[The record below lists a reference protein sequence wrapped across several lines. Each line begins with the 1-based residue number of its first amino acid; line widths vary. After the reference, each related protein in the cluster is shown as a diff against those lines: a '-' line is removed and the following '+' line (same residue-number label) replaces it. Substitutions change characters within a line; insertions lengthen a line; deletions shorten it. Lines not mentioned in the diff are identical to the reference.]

1 MSSFFF
7 IGYNHIMADDQI
19 KNLKLPPHSI
29 EAEQSLLGGL
39 LIDNSALDQINDIVS
54 PKDFYRQDH
63 RLIFTHINEILNLDN
78 PADVIT
84 VAESLEK
91 KSELASVGGIA
102 YLGSLAENMPSVANI
117 RGYAK
122 IIRDNSVLRNLISV
136 GSDIVEGAFSPQG
149 KDAQALLDEMEQ
161 KIFSI
166 AELQSNRLGYKDF
179 QTVIADVVRGLEER
193 GQNPGAIND
202 VSTGFTDLDKLTTGL
217 KRGELII
224 IAGRPSMGK
233 TALAMNIAESC
244 ALKEQKSVAI
254 FSMEMGSEQIAT
266 RLLGAVAKVDQNKM
280 RTGELDENDWSEIA
294 DALGV
299 LNEAPLFI
307 DEGSALNSYELRARA
322 RRLHRSTEGGLGLI
336 VVDYIQL
343 MSPLGNIGENRATE
357 ISEISRSLKSLA
369 KELNVPVIALSQLN
383 RNVDSRPDKRPQM
396 SDLRES
402 GAIEQDA
409 DVIMFIYREE
419 AYNPETLDKG
429 IAEIILAKQRNGP
442 TGDVRL
448 TWVGEYTRFE
458 NYANPGYE
466 SGSGY

>member
-63 RLIFTHINEILNLDN
+63 RLIFTHINEIINLDN

-161 KIFSI
+161 KLFSI
-166 AELQSNRLGYKDF
+166 AELESNRLGYKDF
-179 QTVIADVVRGLEER
+179 QKVIAEVVRSLEER
-193 GQNPGAIND
+193 GQNPGT
-202 VSTGFTDLDKLTTGL
+202 VTGLPTGFTDLDKLTTGL
-217 KRGELII
+217 HGGELVI

-244 ALKEQKSVAI
+244 VLKEKKAAAI
-254 FSMEMGSEQIAT
+254 FSMEMGSEQIVT
-266 RLLGAVAKVDQNKM
+266 RLLGSVAKVHQQKM
-280 RTGELDENDWSEIA
+280 RTGELDENDWAEIA
-294 DALGV
+294 DALGK

-336 VVDYIQL
+336 IVDYIQL

-419 AYNPETLDKG
+419 VYSPETLDKG
-429 IAEIILAKQRNGP
+429 IADIILAKQRSGP
-442 TGDVRL
+442 IGDVRL
-448 TWVGEYTRFE
+448 TFVGEYTRFE

-466 SGSGY
+466 SGY

>member
-1 MSSFFF
+1 
-7 IGYNHIMADDQI
+7 MADAQI
-19 KNLKLPPHSI
+19 ENLKLPPHSI

-39 LIDNSALDQINDIVS
+39 LIDNSALDQVGDTIS
-54 PKDFYRQDH
+54 SKDFYRQDH
-63 RLIFTHINEILNLDN
+63 RLIFIHINDLINSDN

-91 KSELASVGGIA
+91 NSELASIGGIS

-122 IIRDNSVLRNLISV
+122 IIRDNSILRNLITV
-136 GSDIVEGAFSPQG
+136 GSEIVEGAFLPKG
-149 KDAQALLDEMEQ
+149 KDAQQLLDEMEA
-161 KIFSI
+161 KLFSI
-166 AELQSNRLGYKDF
+166 AEAQSNRLGYKDF
-179 QTVIADVVRGLEER
+179 QKVIADVVRNLEER
-193 GQNPGAIND
+193 GQNPETVTGL
-202 VSTGFTDLDKLTTGL
+202 STGFVDLDNLTTGL
-217 KRGELII
+217 HGGELII

-244 ALKEQKSVAI
+244 AVDQNKAVAI
-254 FSMEMGSEQIAT
+254 FSMEMGSEQIVT
-266 RLLGAVAKVDQNKM
+266 RLLGSVAKVDQQKM
-280 RTGELDENDWSEIA
+280 RTGKMDDDDWAKIA
-294 DALGV
+294 DGLGR

-322 RRLHRSTEGGLGLI
+322 RRLDRSTERGLGLI
-336 VVDYIQL
+336 IVDYIQL
-343 MSPLGNIGENRATE
+343 MSPLGGPQGENRATE

-369 KELNVPVIALSQLN
+369 KELNIPVVALSQLN

-409 DVIMFIYREE
+409 DVIMFIYRQVVYSKDPADE
-419 AYNPETLDKG
+419 G
-429 IAEIILAKQRNGP
+429 IAEIIVAKQRNGP
-442 TGDVRL
+442 IGDVKL
-448 TWVGEYTRFE
+448 TFVGEYTRFE

-466 SGSGY
+466 AGY

>member
-161 KIFSI
+161 KLFSI
-166 AELQSNRLGYKDF
+166 AELESNRLGYKDF
-179 QTVIADVVRGLEER
+179 QKVIAEVVRNLEER
-193 GQNPGAIND
+193 GQNPGT
-202 VSTGFTDLDKLTTGL
+202 VTGLSTGFTDLDKLTTGL
-217 KRGELII
+217 HGGELII

-244 ALKEQKSVAI
+244 VLKEKKAAAI
-254 FSMEMGSEQIAT
+254 FSMEMGSEQIVT
-266 RLLGAVAKVDQNKM
+266 RLLGSVAKVHQQKM
-280 RTGELDENDWSEIA
+280 RTGELDENDWAEIA
-294 DALGV
+294 DALGK

-343 MSPLGNIGENRATE
+343 MSPLGNINGENRATE

-419 AYNPETLDKG
+419 VYNPETLDKG
-429 IAEIILAKQRNGP
+429 IADIILAKQRSGP
-442 TGDVRL
+442 IGDVRL
-448 TWVGEYTRFE
+448 TFVGEYTRFE

-466 SGSGY
+466 SGY

>member
-1 MSSFFF
+1 
-7 IGYNHIMADDQI
+7 MADAQI
-19 KNLKLPPHSI
+19 ENLKLPPHSI

-39 LIDNSALDQINDIVS
+39 LIDNSALDQVGDTIS
-54 PKDFYRQDH
+54 SKDFYRQDH
-63 RLIFTHINEILNLDN
+63 RLIFIHINNLINSDS
-78 PADVIT
+78 PADVVT

-91 KSELASVGGIA
+91 NSELASIGGIS

-122 IIRDNSVLRNLISV
+122 IIRDNSILRNLITV
-136 GSDIVEGAFSPQG
+136 GSEIVEGAFLPKG
-149 KDAQALLDEMEQ
+149 KDAQQLLDEMEA
-161 KIFSI
+161 KLFSI
-166 AELQSNRLGYKDF
+166 AEAQSNRLGYKDF
-179 QTVIADVVRGLEER
+179 QKVIADVVRNLEER
-193 GQNPGAIND
+193 GQNPETVTGL
-202 VSTGFTDLDKLTTGL
+202 STGFVDLDNLTTGL
-217 KRGELII
+217 HGGELVI

-244 ALKEQKSVAI
+244 AVDQNKAVAI
-254 FSMEMGSEQIAT
+254 FSMEMGSEQIVT
-266 RLLGAVAKVDQNKM
+266 RLLGSVAKVDQQKM
-280 RTGELDENDWSEIA
+280 RTGKMDDDDWAKIA
-294 DALGV
+294 NGLGR

-322 RRLHRSTEGGLGLI
+322 RRLDRSTEGGLGLI

-343 MSPLGNIGENRATE
+343 MSPLGGPQGENRATE

-369 KELNVPVIALSQLN
+369 KELNIPVVALSQLN

-409 DVIMFIYREE
+409 DVIMFIYRQVVYSKDPADE
-419 AYNPETLDKG
+419 G
-429 IAEIILAKQRNGP
+429 IAEIIVAKQRNGP
-442 TGDVRL
+442 IGDVKL
-448 TWVGEYTRFE
+448 TFVGEHTRFE

-466 SGSGY
+466 AGY

>member
-1 MSSFFF
+1 
-7 IGYNHIMADDQI
+7 MADDQV

-39 LIDNSALDQINDIVS
+39 LIDNSALDQVADTIS
-54 PKDFYRQDH
+54 SKDFYRPDH
-63 RLIFTHINEILNLDN
+63 RQIFIHILNLINDSN

-84 VAESLEK
+84 VAESLDK
-91 KSELASVGGIA
+91 NSELASTGGIA

-122 IIRDNSVLRNLISV
+122 IIRDNSILRNLISV
-136 GSDIVEGAFSPQG
+136 GSNIVESAFLPKG
-149 KDAQALLDEMEQ
+149 KDAQQLLDEMES
-161 KIFSI
+161 KLFAI
-166 AELQSNRLGYKDF
+166 AESESNRLGYKDF
-179 QTVIADVVRGLEER
+179 QSIIVEVVRELEER
-193 GQNPGAIND
+193 GQNPGT
-202 VSTGFTDLDKLTTGL
+202 VTGLSTGFTDLDNLTTGL
-217 KRGELII
+217 HGGELVI

-233 TALAMNIAESC
+233 TALAMNIAEASGVDQNK
-244 ALKEQKSVAI
+244 AVAI
-254 FSMEMGSEQIAT
+254 FSMEMGSEQIVT
-266 RLLGAVAKVDQNKM
+266 RLLGSVAKVNQQKM
-280 RTGELDENDWSEIA
+280 RTGKMDEDDWAKIA
-294 DALGV
+294 DGLGR

-343 MSPLGNIGENRATE
+343 MSALGGQGENRATE

-369 KELNVPVIALSQLN
+369 KELNVPVVALSQLN

-409 DVIMFIYREE
+409 DVIMFIYRDEV
-419 AYNPETLDKG
+419 YNPDSADKG
-429 IAEIILAKQRNGP
+429 IAEIILAKQRSGP
-442 TGDVRL
+442 IGTVKL
-448 TWVGEYTRFE
+448 TFVGEFTRFE

-466 SGSGY
+466 SGY

>member
-1 MSSFFF
+1 
-7 IGYNHIMADDQI
+7 MADAQI
-19 KNLKLPPHSI
+19 ENLKLPPHSI

-39 LIDNSALDQINDIVS
+39 LIDNSALDQVGDTIS
-54 PKDFYRQDH
+54 SKDFYRQDH
-63 RLIFTHINEILNLDN
+63 RLIFIHINDLINSDN
-78 PADVIT
+78 PADVVT

-91 KSELASVGGIA
+91 NSELASIGGIS

-122 IIRDNSVLRNLISV
+122 IIRDNSILRNLITV
-136 GSDIVEGAFSPQG
+136 GSEIVEGAFLPKG
-149 KDAQALLDEMEQ
+149 KDAQQLLDEMEA
-161 KIFSI
+161 KLFSI
-166 AELQSNRLGYKDF
+166 AEAQSNRLGYKDF
-179 QTVIADVVRGLEER
+179 QKVIADVVRNLEER
-193 GQNPGAIND
+193 GQNPETVTGL
-202 VSTGFTDLDKLTTGL
+202 STGFVDLDNLTTGL
-217 KRGELII
+217 HSGELVI

-244 ALKEQKSVAI
+244 AVDQNKAVAI
-254 FSMEMGSEQIAT
+254 FSMEMGSEQIVT
-266 RLLGAVAKVDQNKM
+266 RLLGSVAKVDQQKM
-280 RTGELDENDWSEIA
+280 RTGKMDEDDWAKIA
-294 DALGV
+294 DGLGR

-322 RRLHRSTEGGLGLI
+322 RRLDRSTEGGLGLI

-343 MSPLGNIGENRATE
+343 MSPLGGQQGENRATE

-369 KELNVPVIALSQLN
+369 KELNIPVVALSQLN

-409 DVIMFIYREE
+409 DVIMFIYRQVVYSKDPADE
-419 AYNPETLDKG
+419 G
-429 IAEIILAKQRNGP
+429 IAEIIVAKQRNGP
-442 TGDVRL
+442 IGDVKL
-448 TWVGEYTRFE
+448 TFVGEHTRFE

-466 SGSGY
+466 AGY

>member
-1 MSSFFF
+1 
-7 IGYNHIMADDQI
+7 MADAQI
-19 KNLKLPPHSI
+19 ENLKLPPHSI

-39 LIDNSALDQINDIVS
+39 LIDNSALDQVGDTIS
-54 PKDFYRQDH
+54 SKDFYRQDH
-63 RLIFTHINEILNLDN
+63 RLIFIHINDLINSDN
-78 PADVIT
+78 PADVVT

-91 KSELASVGGIA
+91 NSELASIGGIS

-122 IIRDNSVLRNLISV
+122 IIRDNSILRNLITV
-136 GSDIVEGAFSPQG
+136 GSEIVEGAFLPKG
-149 KDAQALLDEMEQ
+149 KDAQQLLDEMEA
-161 KIFSI
+161 KLFSI
-166 AELQSNRLGYKDF
+166 AEAQSNRLGYKDF
-179 QTVIADVVRGLEER
+179 QKVIADVVRNLEER
-193 GQNPGAIND
+193 GQNPETVTGL
-202 VSTGFTDLDKLTTGL
+202 STGFVDLDNLTTGL
-217 KRGELII
+217 HGGELVI

-244 ALKEQKSVAI
+244 AVDQNKAVAI
-254 FSMEMGSEQIAT
+254 FSMEMGSEQIVT
-266 RLLGAVAKVDQNKM
+266 RLLGSVAKVDQQKM
-280 RTGELDENDWSEIA
+280 RTGKMDDDDWAKIA
-294 DALGV
+294 NGLGR

-322 RRLHRSTEGGLGLI
+322 RRLDRSTEGGLGLI

-343 MSPLGNIGENRATE
+343 MSPLGGPQGENRATE

-369 KELNVPVIALSQLN
+369 KELNIPVVALSQLN

-409 DVIMFIYREE
+409 DVIMFIYRQVVYSKDPADE
-419 AYNPETLDKG
+419 G
-429 IAEIILAKQRNGP
+429 IAEIIVAKQRNGP
-442 TGDVRL
+442 IGDVKL
-448 TWVGEYTRFE
+448 TFVGEHTRFE

-466 SGSGY
+466 AGY

>member
-161 KIFSI
+161 KLFSI
-166 AELQSNRLGYKDF
+166 AELESNRLGYKDF
-179 QTVIADVVRGLEER
+179 QKVIAEVVRSLEER
-193 GQNPGAIND
+193 GQNPGT
-202 VSTGFTDLDKLTTGL
+202 VTGLPTGFTDLDKLTTGL
-217 KRGELII
+217 HGGELVI

-244 ALKEQKSVAI
+244 VLKEKKAAAI
-254 FSMEMGSEQIAT
+254 FSMEMGSEQIVT
-266 RLLGAVAKVDQNKM
+266 RLLGSVAKVHQQKM
-280 RTGELDENDWSEIA
+280 RTGELDENDWAEIA
-294 DALGV
+294 DALGK

-336 VVDYIQL
+336 IVDYIQL

-419 AYNPETLDKG
+419 VYNPETLDKG
-429 IAEIILAKQRNGP
+429 IADIILAKQRSGP
-442 TGDVRL
+442 IGDVRL
-448 TWVGEYTRFE
+448 TFVGEYTRFE

-466 SGSGY
+466 SGY

>member
-1 MSSFFF
+1 
-7 IGYNHIMADDQI
+7 MADNQI

-39 LIDNSALDQINDIVS
+39 LIDNTALDQVADTIS

-63 RLIFTHINEILNLDN
+63 RLIFIHINDLINASN

-91 KSELASVGGIA
+91 NSELASTGGIA

-122 IIRDNSVLRNLISV
+122 IIRDNSILRNLITV
-136 GSDIVEGAFSPQG
+136 GSDIVEGAFLPKG
-149 KDAQALLDEMEQ
+149 KSAQKLLDEMEA
-161 KIFSI
+161 KLFAI
-166 AELQSNRLGYKDF
+166 AESESNRLGYKDF
-179 QTVIADVVRGLEER
+179 QTVIANVVRELEER
-193 GQNPGAIND
+193 GQNPGT
-202 VSTGFTDLDKLTTGL
+202 VTGLSTGFTDLDNLTTGL
-217 KRGELII
+217 HGGELVI

-233 TALAMNIAESC
+233 TALAMNIAEAC
-244 ALKEQKSVAI
+244 GVDQNKAVAI
-254 FSMEMGSEQIAT
+254 FSMEMGSEQIVT
-266 RLLGAVAKVDQNKM
+266 RLLGSVSKVNQQKM
-280 RTGELDENDWSEIA
+280 RTGKMDEDDWAKIA
-294 DALGV
+294 DGLGR

-322 RRLHRSTEGGLGLI
+322 RRLHRSAEGGLGLI

-343 MSPLGNIGENRATE
+343 MSALGGQGENRATE

-369 KELNVPVIALSQLN
+369 KELNVPVVALSQLN

-409 DVIMFIYREE
+409 DVIMFIYRDEV
-419 AYNPETLDKG
+419 YNPESADKG
-429 IAEIILAKQRNGP
+429 IAEIILAKQRSGP
-442 TGDVRL
+442 IGTVKL
-448 TWVGEYTRFE
+448 TFVGEFTRFE

-466 SGSGY
+466 SPGY

>member
-1 MSSFFF
+1 
-7 IGYNHIMADDQI
+7 MADAQI
-19 KNLKLPPHSI
+19 ENLKLPPHSI

-39 LIDNSALDQINDIVS
+39 LIDNSALDQVGDTIS
-54 PKDFYRQDH
+54 SKDFYRQDH
-63 RLIFTHINEILNLDN
+63 RLIFIHINDLINSDN
-78 PADVIT
+78 PADVVT

-91 KSELASVGGIA
+91 NSELASIGGIS

-122 IIRDNSVLRNLISV
+122 IIRDNSILRNLITV
-136 GSDIVEGAFSPQG
+136 GSEIVEGAFLPKG
-149 KDAQALLDEMEQ
+149 KDAQQLLDEMEA
-161 KIFSI
+161 KLFSI
-166 AELQSNRLGYKDF
+166 AEAQSNRLGYKDF
-179 QTVIADVVRGLEER
+179 QKVIADVVRNLEAR
-193 GQNPGAIND
+193 GQNPETVTGL
-202 VSTGFTDLDKLTTGL
+202 STGFVDLDNLTTGL
-217 KRGELII
+217 HGGELVI

-244 ALKEQKSVAI
+244 AVDQNKAVAI
-254 FSMEMGSEQIAT
+254 FSMEMGSEQIVT
-266 RLLGAVAKVDQNKM
+266 RLLGSVAKVDQQKM
-280 RTGELDENDWSEIA
+280 RTGKMDDDDWAKIA
-294 DALGV
+294 NGLGR

-322 RRLHRSTEGGLGLI
+322 RRLDRSTEGGLGLI

-343 MSPLGNIGENRATE
+343 MSPLGGPQGENRATE

-369 KELNVPVIALSQLN
+369 KELNIPVVALSQLN

-409 DVIMFIYREE
+409 DVIMFIYRQVVYSKDPADE
-419 AYNPETLDKG
+419 G
-429 IAEIILAKQRNGP
+429 IAEIIVAKQRNGP
-442 TGDVRL
+442 IGDVKL
-448 TWVGEYTRFE
+448 TFVGEHTRFE

-466 SGSGY
+466 AGY

>member
-1 MSSFFF
+1 
-7 IGYNHIMADDQI
+7 MADDKI
-19 KNLKLPPHSI
+19 NNLKLPPHSI

-39 LIDNSALDQINDIVS
+39 LIDNSALAQITDIISV
-54 PKDFYRQDH
+54 KDFYRQDH
-63 RLIFTHINEILNLDN
+63 RLIFKHIIDLINLDN

-91 KSELASVGGIA
+91 KSELASTGGVA

-122 IIRDNSVLRNLISV
+122 IIRDNSVLRNLITV
-136 GSDIVEGAFSPQG
+136 GSDIVEGAFSPKG
-149 KDAQALLDEMEQ
+149 KEAQALLDEMEA
-161 KIFSI
+161 KLFSI
-166 AELQSNRLGYKDF
+166 AEDQNNRLGYKDF
-179 QTVIADVVRGLEER
+179 QKVVADVVRNLEER
-193 GQNPGAIND
+193 GQNPGT
-202 VSTGFTDLDKLTTGL
+202 VTGLSTGFTDLDKLTTGL
-217 KRGELII
+217 HGGELVI

-233 TALAMNIAESC
+233 TALAMNIAETC
-244 ALKEQKSVAI
+244 ALKQNKAVAI
-254 FSMEMGSEQIAT
+254 FSMEMGAEQIVT
-266 RLLGAVAKVDQNKM
+266 RLLGSVAKVHQQKM
-280 RTGELDENDWSEIA
+280 RTGELTEADWAEIA
-294 DALGV
+294 DALGK

-322 RRLHRSTEGGLGLI
+322 RRLHHSIEGGLGLI

-343 MSPLGNIGENRATE
+343 MSPLGNGNGENRATE

-369 KELNVPVIALSQLN
+369 KELNIPVIALSQLN

-419 AYNPETLDKG
+419 VYNQETLDKG
-429 IAEIILAKQRNGP
+429 IADIILAKQRSGP
-442 TGDVRL
+442 IGDVKL
-448 TWVGEYTRFE
+448 TFVGEYTRFE

-466 SGSGY
+466 SGY

>member
-161 KIFSI
+161 KLFSI
-166 AELQSNRLGYKDF
+166 AELESNRLGYKDF
-179 QTVIADVVRGLEER
+179 QKVIAEVVRNLEER
-193 GQNPGAIND
+193 GQNPGT
-202 VSTGFTDLDKLTTGL
+202 VTGLSTGFTDLDKLTTGL
-217 KRGELII
+217 HGGELVI

-244 ALKEQKSVAI
+244 ALKEKKSVAI

-266 RLLGAVAKVDQNKM
+266 RLLGSVAKVNQNKM
-280 RTGELDENDWSEIA
+280 RTGELDDNDWAEIA
-294 DALGV
+294 NALGV

-336 VVDYIQL
+336 IVDYIQL

-419 AYNPETLDKG
+419 VYSPETLDKG
-429 IAEIILAKQRNGP
+429 IADIILAKQRSGP
-442 TGDVRL
+442 IGDVRL
-448 TWVGEYTRFE
+448 TFVGEYTRFE

-466 SGSGY
+466 SGY